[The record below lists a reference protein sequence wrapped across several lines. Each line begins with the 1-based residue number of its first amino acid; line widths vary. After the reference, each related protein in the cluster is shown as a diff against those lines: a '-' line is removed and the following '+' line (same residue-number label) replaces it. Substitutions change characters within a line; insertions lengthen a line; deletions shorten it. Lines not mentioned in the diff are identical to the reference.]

1 MAMRRQS
8 LKPMVDNCFDIRPS
22 IFANIFGW
30 IRKSFNPNLTRTS
43 CLDDAMCFN
52 KNDSINYVI
61 SVWNNFHQSIEFTYE
76 TENKS
81 STSFLDIQLLWKYWK
96 S

>member
-1 MAMRRQS
+1 
-8 LKPMVDNCFDIRPS
+8 
-22 IFANIFGW
+22 
-30 IRKSFNPNLTRTS
+30 
-43 CLDDAMCFN
+43 MCFN

-76 TENKS
+76 TENKNS
-81 STSFLDIQLLWKYWK
+81 ISFLDIQLLWKYWK